1 MKYAHGTFNGTGAAL
16 YFGIGFL
23 PDWVYVQNLEDADL
37 AQYYWNIHMERVLET
52 AQGFRHYT
60 AAGSLLDPLIVADL
74 GIVPYEGGDIMTATS
89 TTYLVK
95 DDADYRTSTTYGT
108 ITTWTLDTSA
118 NRTGHWNLEAD
129 TTYVGE
135 GSRMLVEEDVGKAHK
150 WVGINALTS
159 NGEQADEVTVSRA
172 VKTGK
177 VLALRPMYDYRGA
190 TVGVKIPAGFGLLAT
205 DVVNVSGEMGMFEAG
220 TYDA

>member
-1 MKYAHGTFNGTGAAL
+1 MLHAHGTFNGTGAAL

-23 PDWVYVQNLEDADL
+23 PDWVKVQNLEDADV
-37 AQYYWNIHMERVLET
+37 AVYFWNIHMERVLET
-52 AQGFRHYT
+52 ARGIRYYT
-60 AAGSLLDPLIVADL
+60 AAGLLGDPLIVGDL
-74 GIVPYEGGDIMTATS
+74 GIIPYEGGHVMTATS

-108 ITTWTLDTSA
+108 ITTWTLGSAA
-118 NRTGHWNLEAD
+118 NRTGNFNLEAD

-150 WVGINALTS
+150 WVGINTLTS
-159 NGEQADEVTVSRA
+159 NGEQANEVVVSRS
-172 VKTGK
+172 VNTGK
-177 VLALRPMYDYRGA
+177 ILCLTGMYDYRGA
-190 TVGVKIPAGFGLLAT
+190 GVGVKIPAGFGLLAV

-220 TYDA
+220 TYDS